1 MYLKNLG
8 VILKLTF
15 RDGKF
20 SLSREKKLATLL
32 TLSNGRFAVRGAFEL
47 YPLSLG
53 TLVSH
58 VYDYVPVFYRE
69 LAVLPEVSKLKVI
82 VDGKPLNF
90 DSSKFRLR
98 RTLNLNN
105 GVVEAALKWKG
116 YGGELEY
123 LSYRLVHRKH
133 KGLFLINATLKFR
146 GYDKASLISYIDTS
160 VGNYFI
166 NDQVMIK
173 HYVVEQA
180 RYTNNTLLLTLR
192 TLDGKYKVTIAMK
205 NRVSKFHERSFFNEH
220 NALGEVFTVRGNS
233 TIEITKY
240 VYITRNID
248 SKNYVQDA
256 LKNIQ
261 KLYETDLNRLF
272 REHVRSWRRVWRR
285 IGLSIRGDKHIEKAL
300 KFNAFHLLQVIDDD
314 SEYTIL
320 PARGLHGL
328 GYRGH
333 VFWDTEIY
341 ALPFYTLFYPE
352 YARKILMFRC
362 KLLEQAKENAR
373 RNGYKGA
380 QYPWESADDGFE
392 ATPKEIPLDFSGRK
406 IIRIWTGEEEQH
418 ITADIAYAV
427 DKYYEITGD
436 KSFMSKCGLKIIF
449 ETARF
454 WASRVKYDE
463 TKGLYVIEN
472 VMGPDEYHP
481 HVNNDYYTNLMA
493 KYNLEL
499 AVKYF
504 EKALKDD
511 EWFSV
516 VRELNI
522 SEDEVRL
529 WDRISKNMFLPCF
542 KNNLCEEFEGYFN
555 LEDHVI
561 QSSNNVNIGEKH
573 IPESILERIDR
584 TQIIKQ
590 ASVIMAHYLL
600 SDKYGFSRDF
610 IKKNFDYYF
619 KRTTH
624 ASSLSLPVYAAVAAK
639 LGLKELAYTMF
650 KYAAYADLGDIYGNV
665 EDGFHVGSAGGS
677 WQAFLYGFLGLKIS
691 DYGVNALPNIPN
703 HWRYVKVKIKVH
715 GKNYLVEIGDGVLKL
730 REI

>member
-1 MYLKNLG
+1 M
-8 VILKLTF
+8 KLTF
-15 RDGKF
+15 KDRVF

-32 TLSNGRFAVRGAFEL
+32 TLSNGRFAVKGAFEL

-58 VYDYVPVFYRE
+58 VYDHAPIFYRE
-69 LAVLPEVSKLKVI
+69 LAVLPEVSKLKII
-82 VDGKPLNF
+82 VDGKPLDF
-90 DSSKFRLR
+90 SFSKFQLK
-98 RTLNLNN
+98 RTLSLNS
-105 GVVEAALKWKG
+105 GIVEAALKWKG

-123 LSYRLVHRKH
+123 FSYRLVHRKR
-133 KGLFLINATLKFR
+133 KGLFLINATLNLR

-166 NDQVMIK
+166 NDQAMIK
-173 HYVVEQA
+173 HYVIEQV
-180 RYTNNTLLLTLR
+180 RYTNGTLLLTLR
-192 TLDGKYKVTIAMK
+192 TLDNKYKVSIAMK
-205 NRVSKFHERSFFNEH
+205 NRISKFHERSFFNKH
-220 NALGEVFTVRGNS
+220 NVLGEVFTVGGNNS
-233 TIEITKY
+233 IEITKY
-240 VYITRNID
+240 VYIVRNID
-248 SKNYVQDA
+248 SKNYIQDS
-256 LKNIQ
+256 LKNIR
-261 KLYETDLNRLF
+261 KLCEISLNKLF
-272 REHVRSWRRVWRR
+272 REHVSSWRLVWRR
-285 IGLSIRGDKHIEKAL
+285 IGLSIRGDKHVEKAL

-314 SEYTIL
+314 RDYTIL

-341 ALPFYTLFYPE
+341 ALPFYILFYPE

-373 RNGYKGA
+373 RNGYRGA

-392 ATPKEIPLDFSGRK
+392 ATPKEIPLGFSGEK
-406 IIRIWTGEEEQH
+406 TIRIWTGEEEQH

-427 DKYYEITGD
+427 NKYYEITGD
-436 KSFMSKCGLKIIF
+436 KSFMKECGLKIIF

-463 TKGLYVIEN
+463 LRGLYVIEN

-481 HVNNDYYTNLMA
+481 HVNNDYFTNLMA

-504 EKALKDD
+504 EKALKND
-511 EWFSV
+511 EWFNI

-529 WDRISKNMFLPCF
+529 WDRISKKMFLPCSE
-542 KNNLCEEFEGYFN
+542 NNLCEEFEGYFN
-555 LEDHVI
+555 LEDHVVQPDI
-561 QSSNNVNIGEKH
+561 SLNINIGEEH
-573 IPESILERIDR
+573 IPKTILEKIDR

-590 ASVIMAHYLL
+590 ASVVLAHYLL
-600 SDKYGFSRDF
+600 SDKYRFSRDF

-650 KYAAYADLGDIYGNV
+650 KYAIHADLRDIYGNV
-665 EDGFHVGSAGGS
+665 EEGFHVGSAGGS
-677 WQAFLYGFLGLKIS
+677 WQAFLYGFLGLEIS
-691 DYGVNALPNIPN
+691 EHGINALPNIPS
-703 HWRYVKVKIKVH
+703 HWRYVKVKINVH
-715 GKNYLVEIGDGVLKL
+715 GRRYLVEVSDGVLRV